1 MYLCIYVFMY
11 LCIKI
16 ITHFFILLM
25 CILFFLKLT
34 HYKLS
39 QYFAFLRNATY
50 PKSVGYFFYRKEAT
64 MNALKKLSF
73 CALLSLGLFAQTA
86 HAESFLDIADYPSWL
101 KVNFFKHDHYLNQYV
116 GSASIVKERNDFY
129 SNYILY
135 DDKLPPEKNAEK
147 IALLRA
153 RMNAYSTLESVLLTT
168 KMHNRIVKAL
178 QTKNDAINDLF
189 GLVNFLVSKSI
200 LAKRFVD
207 TTNHRV
213 YVMVQFPFI
222 QPEDL
227 IAYFKAKHINLS
239 PTSTTNLS
247 AILNKA
253 LFHL

>member
-1 MYLCIYVFMY
+1 
-11 LCIKI
+11 
-16 ITHFFILLM
+16 
-25 CILFFLKLT
+25 
-34 HYKLS
+34 
-39 QYFAFLRNATY
+39 
-50 PKSVGYFFYRKEAT
+50 

-86 HAESFLDIADYPSWL
+86 HAESLKDTIDYPDWL
-101 KVNFFKHDHYLNQYV
+101 KINLFDEKNPPNQYV
-116 GSASIVKERNDFY
+116 GSASISGKRNDFY
-129 SNYILY
+129 ANYIPY
-135 DDKLPPEKNAEK
+135 DDKLPPEKNAEQ

-153 RMNAYSTLESVLLTT
+153 RMNAYSTLESVLIT
-168 KMHNRIVKAL
+168 KMHRIVKAL
-178 QTKNDAINDLF
+178 QVKNNAISYLF
-189 GLVNFLVSKSI
+189 GLVDFLVSKSI

-247 AILNKA
+247 AVLNKA

>member
-1 MYLCIYVFMY
+1 
-11 LCIKI
+11 
-16 ITHFFILLM
+16 
-25 CILFFLKLT
+25 
-34 HYKLS
+34 
-39 QYFAFLRNATY
+39 
-50 PKSVGYFFYRKEAT
+50 

-86 HAESFLDIADYPSWL
+86 HAHLKEKDTINYPDWL
-101 KVNFFKHDHYLNQYV
+101 KINLFDEKNPPNQYV
-116 GSASIVKERNDFY
+116 GSASIFGKRNDFY
-129 SNYILY
+129 DNYIPY

-147 IALLRA
+147 VAFLRA
-153 RMNAYSTLESVLLTT
+153 RMNAYSSLESVLIT
-168 KMHNRIVKAL
+168 KIHYRIVKAL
-178 QTKNDAINDLF
+178 QVKNNVISPLF
-189 GLVNFLVSKSI
+189 GLVDFLASKSI

-239 PTSTTNLS
+239 STSATNLS

-253 LFHL
+253 LFHI

>member
-1 MYLCIYVFMY
+1 
-11 LCIKI
+11 
-16 ITHFFILLM
+16 
-25 CILFFLKLT
+25 
-34 HYKLS
+34 
-39 QYFAFLRNATY
+39 
-50 PKSVGYFFYRKEAT
+50 

-73 CALLSLGLFAQTA
+73 CALLSLGLFAQTV

-101 KVNFFKHDHYLNQYV
+101 KVGFFKHDHYLNQYI
-116 GSASIVKERNDFY
+116 GSAIIVKERNDFY
-129 SNYILY
+129 ANYIPY

-147 IALLRA
+147 VAFLRA
-153 RMNAYSTLESVLLTT
+153 KMNAYSTLESVLLT
-168 KMHNRIVKAL
+168 KMHNRIVKVL
-178 QTKNDAINDLF
+178 QVKNNVINHLF
-189 GLVNFLVSKSI
+189 GLVDFLASKSI

-227 IAYFKAKHINLS
+227 IAYFKAKRINLS
-239 PTSTTNLS
+239 STSATNLS

>member
-1 MYLCIYVFMY
+1 
-11 LCIKI
+11 
-16 ITHFFILLM
+16 
-25 CILFFLKLT
+25 
-34 HYKLS
+34 
-39 QYFAFLRNATY
+39 
-50 PKSVGYFFYRKEAT
+50 

-86 HAESFLDIADYPSWL
+86 HAESLKDIADYPGWL
-101 KVNFFKHDHYLNQYV
+101 KVNFFKHDHYPNQYI

-135 DDKLPPEKNAEK
+135 DDKLPPETNAEK
-147 IALLRA
+147 VAFLRA
-153 RMNAYSTLESVLLTT
+153 KMNAYSTLESVLLT
-168 KMHNRIVKAL
+168 KMHHRIVKAL
-178 QTKNDAINDLF
+178 QVKNNVVNHLF
-189 GLVNFLVSKSI
+189 GLVDFLASKSI

-213 YVMVQFPFI
+213 YIMVQFPFI

-227 IAYFKAKHINLS
+227 IAYFKAKRINLS
-239 PTSTTNLS
+239 PTSATNLS

>member
-1 MYLCIYVFMY
+1 
-11 LCIKI
+11 
-16 ITHFFILLM
+16 
-25 CILFFLKLT
+25 
-34 HYKLS
+34 
-39 QYFAFLRNATY
+39 
-50 PKSVGYFFYRKEAT
+50 

-86 HAESFLDIADYPSWL
+86 HAESLKDIADYPSWL
-101 KVNFFKHDHYLNQYV
+101 RVGLFKHDHYLNQYI

-135 DDKLPPEKNAEK
+135 DDKLPPETNAEK

-153 RMNAYSTLESVLLTT
+153 RMNAYSTLESVLIN
-168 KMHNRIVKAL
+168 KMHNRIAKVLQVKI
-178 QTKNDAINDLF
+178 NVINDLF

-222 QPEDL
+222 QPEEL
-227 IAYFKAKHINLS
+227 IAYFEAKRINLS
-239 PTSTTNLS
+239 STSATNLS

-253 LFHL
+253 LFHI